1 MEALLLGLAF
11 LMGMANQPAA
21 APTPPAEVGIYGSLE
36 PCELS
41 VLSPDGVAIYNHI
54 RKRNPKMPEEYA
66 ASIAQAIDLQSRLA
80 AKAPVDCHLVAAVL
94 SRESSFRPDAVSTA
108 GALGIAQMLPGTA
121 ADYGVDNPLDPLQG
135 IQGCVRY
142 LYRSLT
148 FFKDHE
154 QKERMAVASYWRG
167 VGGVSRTWPDGKFPE
182 DVEAFVKYILDLR
195 KALATEA
202 EEIRESG

>member
-1 MEALLLGLAF
+1 L
-11 LMGMANQPAA
+11 
-21 APTPPAEVGIYGSLE
+21 
-36 PCELS
+36 
-41 VLSPDGVAIYNHI
+41 
-54 RKRNPKMPEEYA
+54 
-66 ASIAQAIDLQSRLA
+66 
-80 AKAPVDCHLVAAVL
+80 
-94 SRESSFRPDAVSTA
+94 
-108 GALGIAQMLPGTA
+108 
-121 ADYGVDNPLDPLQG
+121 DNPLDPLQG

-167 VGGVSRTWPDGKFPE
+167 VGGVSRNWPDGKFPE
-182 DVEAFVKYILDLR
+182 DLEAFVKYILDLR